1 MQKVNEL
8 TYIDA
13 SLEILEK
20 AKKHNKNFDILM
32 NECYELIM
40 NTKDEKMIQAYKLIL
55 KSLYDGDLDPEKVF
69 EIMKEKLGVDLANEL
84 EKPIFEWTKS
94 VYMFGLGEVSNQVDV
109 KLSFTLTDKK
119 AVDIMSKHNIFF
131 IGEYYDHNNG
141 NVMKNEIAQMFAEA
155 VRTDQMAEKIES
167 LLELDKK
174 LSTNY
179 FEGFVEHATSRIR
192 NVSNIAGYEKAGIEY
207 AEVVAIM
214 DDLTSDICLEMNGRL
229 IPVRQMIK
237 IRDDILSIQT
247 DDRSVQ
253 EIKNELKEIV
263 PFWKDKDTEEIKGKD
278 TIEIL
283 DLHPGLALPPYH
295 WRCRTQT
302 IAYFDENETE

>member
-1 MQKVNEL
+1 MQRINEI

-13 SLEILEK
+13 SLEMLEK
-20 AKKHNKNFDILM
+20 AKKHDKNFEILM

-40 NTKDEKMIQAYKLIL
+40 NTRDEKMITAYKLIL
-55 KSLYDGDLDPEKVF
+55 KSLYAGDLTAEQVF
-69 EIMKEKLGVDLANEL
+69 DIMKEKLSIDLSNEL
-84 EKPIFEWTKS
+84 EKPLYDWTKS
-94 VYMFGLGEVSNQVDV
+94 AFVFGLGEVANQVGV

-119 AVDIMSKHNIFF
+119 AVEIMNKHNIFF

-141 NVMKNEIAQMFAEA
+141 NIMKNNIAQIFAEA
-155 VRTDQMAEKIES
+155 VRTDEMAEKIES

-174 LSTNY
+174 QSINY

-192 NVSNIAGYEKAGIEY
+192 NVANISGYEKAGIEY
-207 AEVVAIM
+207 AEVVAII
-214 DDLTSDICLEMNGRL
+214 DDLTSEICLEMNGRL
-229 IPVRQMIK
+229 IPVKQMVKIK
-237 IRDDILSIQT
+237 DEILSIT
-247 DDRSVQ
+247 TEHRSVQ
-253 EIKNELKEIV
+253 EIKDELKNIV
-263 PFWKDKDTEEIKGKD
+263 PFWKDKDTEEIKGKE

-302 IAYFDENETE
+302 VAYFEEDATE